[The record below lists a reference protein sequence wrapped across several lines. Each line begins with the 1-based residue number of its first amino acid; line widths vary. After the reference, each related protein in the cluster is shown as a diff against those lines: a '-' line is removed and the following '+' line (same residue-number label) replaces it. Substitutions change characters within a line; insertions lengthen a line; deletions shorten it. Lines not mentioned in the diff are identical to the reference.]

1 MDPRYAALLEK
12 QRPVHSFDAF
22 SFRHPAMPRA
32 SRAKIFAPFAAL
44 KGFEEAIDAKDVFR
58 FPRRFLSEEE
68 QEVLSLRLQELFALC
83 PDSRA
88 VRERA
93 VTVTVC
99 WFVPD
104 AASAEPD
111 TETGEYR
118 TLTGCL
124 QRLDPERRSM
134 TVGGVRVPFADIL
147 ELSFGRA

>member
-1 MDPRYAALLEK
+1 MDSRYTALLQQ

-44 KGFEEAIDAKDVFR
+44 KGFEEAIEAREVAR
-58 FPRRFLSEEE
+58 VPRRFLSDEE
-68 QEVLSLRLQELFALC
+68 QEVLALRLQELFSLC

-88 VRERA
+88 VRENA

-99 WFVPD
+99 RFVPD
-104 AASAEPD
+104 AESDEPD
-111 TETGEYR
+111 TGEYR
-118 TLTGCL
+118 TLTGPL

-147 ELSFGRA
+147 ELSFRLD

>member
-1 MDPRYAALLEK
+1 MDSRYTALLRQ

-44 KGFEEAIDAKDVFR
+44 KGFEEAIEAREVVR
-58 FPRRFLSEEE
+58 VPRRYMSEEE
-68 QEVLSLRLQELFALC
+68 QEVLSLRMQALFALC

-88 VRERA
+88 VREHN

-99 WFVPD
+99 CFRPD

-111 TETGEYR
+111 AEMGEYR
-118 TLTGCL
+118 TLTGPL
-124 QRLDPERRSM
+124 QRLDPEHRSM
-134 TVGGVRVPFADIL
+134 TVGGARIPFADIM
-147 ELSFGRA
+147 ELSFDRE